1 MHTSEQVKQLLSALA
16 DEKDDASKSI
26 GPFTYAETYHERY
39 AELMVKDKPV
49 LCVKQEADAITV
61 SGRLWPLEEFLQS
74 LGFFKMGTEMIVTET
89 AAAENGGFD
98 AVQADVLLFAETYGW
113 QVEVV

>member
-49 LCVKQEADAITV
+49 LNVKQQTDVITV

-74 LGFFKMGTEMIVTET
+74 LGFFKMGNEMIVSET
-89 AAAENGGFD
+89 AAEKNFS
-98 AVQADVLLFAETYGW
+98 F
-113 QVEVV
+113 